1 MFRNVLTVGAW
12 TMASRI
18 LGFAR
23 DMLIAAMLGTGPI
36 ADAFFVA
43 LRLPNLFR
51 RLFGEGAF
59 NAAFVPAFS
68 GMLAAE
74 GRPTARRF
82 ANETLAVMALW
93 LGALTLA
100 GEIFMPQVMDA
111 LAPGFRADPHKFALA
126 VTFSRITFPYLPLI
140 CLAALVSG
148 VLNGLER
155 FTAASASYV
164 LFNVISIAFLLW
176 LTPHVPTAGHALA
189 WGITASGVAQLA
201 LLLWAVRRAGMG
213 LRLPRPRLTP
223 QVRMLLR
230 RMVPGLVGAGVTQLN
245 LAMDVIIASLLPPGT
260 VSVLYYA
267 DRVQQLPLGVIGT
280 AVGTALLPLLSRQVR
295 AGEAAASTAT
305 LNRAIEY
312 GLFLTLPAAVA
323 LVVSASPIISI
334 LFQRGA
340 FGAHSAALS
349 AQALAAYAIGLPA
362 FVLVKVVAPGFF
374 ARADMV
380 TPVKIGVAAVVL
392 NLALN
397 LTFNMGYVLAGLGVV
412 VSPQT
417 ARWLPGLA
425 QIGPALATSLAA
437 MFNLGWLAGTLAWR
451 GFLRPDAQLRR
462 RCVGMLAAAAVMG
475 IALAGTQ
482 HVLFAAAL
490 HGVARFA
497 ALALLVVVGLA
508 VYAAAALAFG
518 AAEWSDVRRM
528 LARPARRVITG
539 TAADQAPR
547 L

>member
-1 MFRNVLTVGAW
+1 MLRNVLTVGGW

-23 DMLIAAMLGTGPI
+23 DMLIAAMLGTGPV

-74 GRPTARRF
+74 GRPTAHRF
-82 ANETLAVMALW
+82 ANETLAAMTFW
-93 LGALTLA
+93 LGALTIA
-100 GEIFMPQVMDA
+100 GEIFMPQVLDV
-111 LAPGFRADPHKFALA
+111 LAPGFRTDPGKFALA
-126 VTFSRITFPYLPLI
+126 VTFSRITFPYLLLI

-164 LFNVISIAFLLW
+164 LFNVVTIGFLLW
-176 LTPHVPTAGHALA
+176 LTPYVPTAGHALA
-189 WGITASGVAQLA
+189 WGTTASGVAQLG
-201 LLLWAVRRAGMG
+201 LLLWAMQRAGMP
-213 LRLPRPRLTP
+213 LHLPRPRLTP
-223 QVRMLLR
+223 QVRVLLR
-230 RMVPGLVGAGVTQLN
+230 RMMPGLVGAGVTQLN
-245 LAMDVIIASLLPPGT
+245 LAMDVIIASLLPAGT

-323 LVVSASPIISI
+323 LAVSAFPIMSV
-334 LFQRGA
+334 LFGRGA
-340 FGAHSAALS
+340 FGADSVVLS

-380 TPVKIGVAAVVL
+380 TPVKIGLAAVAL
-392 NLALN
+392 NLGLN
-397 LTFNMGYVLAGLGVV
+397 LTFNLGYVLAALGVPV
-412 VSPQT
+412 GT
-417 ARWLPGLA
+417 AAARWVPALA

-437 MFNLGWLAGTLAWR
+437 MFNLGWLAGILAWR

-462 RCVGMLAAAAVMG
+462 RVMGMLAAAAAMG
-475 IALAGTQ
+475 LALAGAQ
-482 HVLFAAAL
+482 HALFGAPT

-497 ALALLVVVGLA
+497 ALAVLVGVGVA
-508 VYAAAALAFG
+508 VYAAGVLAFG
-518 AAEWSDVRRM
+518 AAEWGEVRR
-528 LARPARRVITG
+528 AITRRRRHVAGG
-539 TAADQAPR
+539 TAAGPAPR
-547 L
+547 R